1 MSSIKLGID
10 NIDKYIDDLFKNK
23 RIGLITNQTG
33 VDSNLNSTID
43 LFNEKTNLVALYSP
57 EHGIRGDIQAGEKV
71 NNYIDEKTELNVYS
85 LYGKNKRPSHEVLK
99 NIDILVFDIQDVG
112 SRFYTYLYTMA
123 YAMESCKKFNKVF
136 TVLDRPNP
144 IGGEEVEGNILDVNY
159 KSFIGLYPITQR
171 YGLTIGELAILF
183 NEEFGIGCNLK
194 VIKMEGWSR
203 HMYFQDTKLPWIMPS
218 PNMPTIDT
226 ALVYNGTC
234 VFEGTNISEG
244 RGTTKPFQI
253 IGAPW
258 LNPYKIA
265 EEMNEIM
272 LPGVKFR
279 PIYFTPTFSKYTDV
293 LCRGVEIHV
302 TDIKKFKPV
311 ITGISL
317 LYKIKEV
324 SKDKFEFTPPYI
336 KNGKQMI
343 DYNTGGSYIREN
355 KITLEE
361 INLMWKEDAMKFKKI
376 KEKYHVY

>member
-183 NEEFGIGCNLK
+183 NEEFRIGCNLK

>member
-1 MSSIKLGID
+1 
-10 NIDKYIDDLFKNK
+10 
-23 RIGLITNQTG
+23 
-33 VDSNLNSTID
+33 
-43 LFNEKTNLVALYSP
+43 
-57 EHGIRGDIQAGEKV
+57 
-71 NNYIDEKTELNVYS
+71 
-85 LYGKNKRPSHEVLK
+85 
-99 NIDILVFDIQDVG
+99 
-112 SRFYTYLYTMA
+112 
-123 YAMESCKKFNKVF
+123 
-136 TVLDRPNP
+136 
-144 IGGEEVEGNILDVNY
+144 
-159 KSFIGLYPITQR
+159 
-171 YGLTIGELAILF
+171 
-183 NEEFGIGCNLK
+183 
-194 VIKMEGWSR
+194 
-203 HMYFQDTKLPWIMPS
+203 
-218 PNMPTIDT
+218 
-226 ALVYNGTC
+226 
-234 VFEGTNISEG
+234 
-244 RGTTKPFQI
+244 
-253 IGAPW
+253 
-258 LNPYKIA
+258 
-265 EEMNEIM
+265 MNEIM